1 MEGFD
6 LNALRG
12 QAAERAESVPSQ
24 SQEGSAMEERI
35 TELEARIVAGF
46 SEEERAQFTQE
57 YDTTPEKFLENLKML
72 ATLRGGNAESG
83 NID

>member
-1 MEGFD
+1 
-6 LNALRG
+6 
-12 QAAERAESVPSQ
+12 
-24 SQEGSAMEERI
+24 MEERI
-35 TELEARIVAGF
+35 TELETRIVAGF